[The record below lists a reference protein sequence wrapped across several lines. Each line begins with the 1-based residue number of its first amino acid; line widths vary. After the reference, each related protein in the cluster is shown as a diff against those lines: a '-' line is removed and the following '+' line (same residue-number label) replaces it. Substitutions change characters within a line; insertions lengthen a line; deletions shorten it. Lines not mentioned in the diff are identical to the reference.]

1 VEGVVVGNCFYQV
14 VSLLFQG
21 DDGKVWSKKEVITKA
36 ILLNRLKE
44 INPI

>member
-1 VEGVVVGNCFYQV
+1 VFVGNCFDQV

-21 DDGKVWSKKEVITKA
+21 DAKVWSKKEVITKA
-36 ILLNRLKE
+36 ILVNRLKG